1 MKSNFAILNKSQA
14 RKLTDEAA
22 RKAAFELRDK
32 IQNDIEKD
40 VAHQTIATIFW
51 VLHKHFGFD
60 AKRLQKLKDL
70 TEDEFKIMTG
80 GIFGR
85 EYSPRHCEEWLKT
98 QGIDLDESQYK

>member
-14 RKLTDEAA
+14 QKMTDEAA
-22 RKAAFELRDK
+22 RQAAFEMRDE
-32 IQNDIEKD
+32 IMNAVEKD
-40 VAHQTIATIFW
+40 IANQTISTIFW

-70 TEDEFKIMTG
+70 TEDEFTIMTG

-85 EYSPRHCEEWLKT
+85 EYSPRHCEEWLRSI
-98 QGIDLDESQYK
+98 GIDLDESQYK